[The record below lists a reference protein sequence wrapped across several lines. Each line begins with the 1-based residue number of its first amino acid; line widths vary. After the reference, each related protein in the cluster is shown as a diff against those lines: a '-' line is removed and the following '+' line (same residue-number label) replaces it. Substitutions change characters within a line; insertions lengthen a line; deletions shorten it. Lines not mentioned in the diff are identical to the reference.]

1 MYTITIVSWH
11 MKTLI
16 LVAFLFERRRRTLA
30 AVFCAFVS
38 KLSSFS
44 FSNEEEESNQISSHT
59 KRRSKVVYV
68 VYYSLCSSSTQQNT
82 KNDAADDDDGFGR
95 RRVDHAAK
103 ASRALVQAGSS
114 SAESGVR

>member
-16 LVAFLFERRRRTLA
+16 LVAFLFERRRRRTFTA
-30 AVFCAFVS
+30 EVFCAFVS

-59 KRRSKVVYV
+59 KRRSKVVY
-68 VYYSLCSSSTQQNT
+68 YSLCSSSTQQNT
-82 KNDAADDDDGFGR
+82 KNDAANDDGI
-95 RRVDHAAK
+95 
-103 ASRALVQAGSS
+103 
-114 SAESGVR
+114 